1 MDPAWLLLLLP
12 AAALS
17 GWFAAT
23 KKEHVVKSQ
32 TDRLPDAY
40 FKGLSFLLNEEPD
53 KALQVFLEVV
63 EIDKETIEMH
73 TALGSLF
80 RRRGEVERA
89 TRIHQNLVAR
99 SDLDQGLRT
108 MALFEL
114 AQDYFK
120 AGLFDRAE
128 NLFQELTQ
136 MEDYRE
142 SAYRFLLQIYDQE
155 KEWSNA
161 IVVAEDLQRVSGQNI
176 SITIAQYH
184 CELAE
189 KAITEGDMDKAQRY
203 LRFSFRN
210 DPHCVRATS
219 QSGRVASMLG
229 NHTNAIAIWRG
240 LEHWSPANLGE
251 VVGHIG
257 NSYEELGDMVSFQYF
272 LESALDKA
280 PDPRIIST
288 LVDLVSR
295 NQGEDKGQALLVEL
309 VRKHPN
315 LDSLFQLIQSRAG
328 NEESDADL
336 SIVASLISQV
346 VDKEREYNCRQ
357 CGFSTHS
364 IHWQCPG
371 CKGWATV
378 QKKSIQRLAGHHSD
392 KFLDSSSSQRLSF
405 AS

>member
-12 AAALS
+12 TAAMS

-23 KKEHVVKSQ
+23 KKDFAKKSKPE
-32 TDRLPDAY
+32 RLPDAY

-53 KALQVFLEVV
+53 KALQVFMQVV
-63 EIDKETIEMH
+63 EVDKETVEMH

-99 SDLDQGLRT
+99 SDLDQELRT

-128 NLFQELTQ
+128 NLFQELNQ
-136 MEDYRE
+136 VKEYKD
-142 SAYRFLLQIYDQE
+142 SACRFLLQIYDQE

-161 IVVAEDLQRVSGQNI
+161 IIVAEELQRVSNQNLAI
-176 SITIAQYH
+176 PIAQYH
-184 CELAE
+184 CEMAE
-189 KAITEGDMDKAQRY
+189 KSITEGDLEKTQRH
-203 LRFSFRN
+203 LRFAFRN
-210 DPHCVRATS
+210 DPRCVRATI

-229 NHTNAIAIWRG
+229 NHANAIAIWRG
-240 LEHWSPANLGE
+240 LEHWSPSSLGE

-257 NSYEELGDMVSFQYF
+257 NSYEMLEDMGAYREF
-272 LESALDKA
+272 LEEALEKV

-288 LVDLVSR
+288 LVGLVSR
-295 NQGEDKGQALLVEL
+295 EKGEMAGQALLLKL
-309 VRKHPN
+309 VRKDPN
-315 LDSLFQLIQSRAG
+315 LESLFQLIGSRTQ
-328 NEESDADL
+328 EEEPNDDL

-346 VDKEREYNCRQ
+346 VEKEREYHCRQ
-357 CGFSTHS
+357 CGFSSHS

-378 QKKSIQRLAGHHSD
+378 QKKLVHR
-392 KFLDSSSSQRLSF
+392 
-405 AS
+405 ASGTTSGNPVVI